1 VTTGDEAGAI
11 EDAAFVLA
19 MRGHGVRDT
28 AVLRAMERVPR
39 ERFAPRH
46 HRHLARRDIAL
57 PLACGQTMT
66 APTAIAAMLTALGL
80 QPGGRVLEVGTG
92 SGYVT
97 ALLVSLGAGQVL
109 SIERY
114 ATLGEDARERL
125 SVDGLDAAEV
135 EIGNGLAGIGLS
147 GKGLSN
153 RAPFDRILVNGA
165 CPALPEALLDRLAT
179 GGRLVGVI
187 GRPESGRLIVVERGP
202 DGPFVHRLGAGLRLA
217 PLTPGRAAIL

>member
-1 VTTGDEAGAI
+1 MTTGDEAGAI

-39 ERFAPRH
+39 ERFAPH
-46 HRHLARRDIAL
+46 PHRHLARRDIAL

-66 APTAIAAMLTALGL
+66 APTAIAAMLTALAV
-80 QPGGRVLEVGTG
+80 QPGGRVLEIGTG
-92 SGYVT
+92 TGYVT

-114 ATLGEDARERL
+114 VTLGEDARERL
-125 SVDGLDAAEV
+125 EVDGLAEAEV
-135 EIGNGLAGIGLS
+135 EIGDGLS
-147 GKGLSN
+147 GERVQKA
-153 RAPFDRILVNGA
+153 RFDRILVNGA
-165 CPALPEALLDRLAT
+165 CPVLPAHLTDALAP

-187 GRPESGRLIVVERGP
+187 GRPESGRLLVVERGA
-202 DGPFVHRLGAGLRLA
+202 DGSLVHRLGAGLRLA
-217 PLTPGRAAIL
+217 PLTPGYAAVL

>member
-1 VTTGDEAGAI
+1 
-11 EDAAFVLA
+11 

-125 SVDGLDAAEV
+125 SVDRLDAAEV
-135 EIGNGLAGIGLS
+135 EIGNGLS
-147 GKGLSN
+147 GNGLSN

-187 GRPESGRLIVVERGP
+187 GRPESRRLIVVERGP

>member
-1 VTTGDEAGAI
+1 MTASDEAGAI

-39 ERFAPRH
+39 ERFAPQR

-66 APTAIAAMLTALGL
+66 APTAIAAMLTALAL
-80 QPGGRVLEVGTG
+80 QPGGRVLEIGTG

-97 ALLVSLGAGQVL
+97 ALLVSLGAGGVL

-114 ATLGEDARERL
+114 ATLGEDAQERL
-125 SVDGLDAAEV
+125 EEDGLAEIEV
-135 EIGNGLAGIGLS
+135 EIGDGLS

-165 CPALPEALLDRLAT
+165 GPAMPDALVDRLAP

-187 GRPESGRLIVVERGP
+187 GRPETGRLLVVERSH
-202 DGPFVHRLGAGLRLA
+202 DGAVEHRLGAGLRLA
-217 PLTPGRAAIL
+217 PLTLGRAAIL

>member
-1 VTTGDEAGAI
+1 MTTGDEAGAI

-39 ERFAPRH
+39 ERFAPQR

-57 PLACGQTMT
+57 PLVCGQTMT
-66 APTAIAAMLTALGL
+66 APTAIAAMLTALAL

-92 SGYVT
+92 TGYVT
-97 ALLVSLGAGQVL
+97 ALLVSLGAAQVL

-125 SVDGLDAAEV
+125 EVDGLDAAEV
-135 EIGNGLAGIGLS
+135 EIGNGLS
-147 GKGLSN
+147 GEGLSN
-153 RAPFDRILVNGA
+153 RTPFDRILVNGA
-165 CPALPEALLDRLAT
+165 CPALPEALLGRLAI

-187 GRPESGRLIVVERGP
+187 GPPETGRLLVIERRP
-202 DGPFVHRLGAGLRLA
+202 DDTLVHRLGAGLRLA

>member
-1 VTTGDEAGAI
+1 MDHEAGAI

-39 ERFAPRH
+39 ERFAPER

-66 APTAIAAMLTALGL
+66 APTAIAAMLTALSV
-80 QPGGRVLEVGTG
+80 QPGARVLEIGTG

-97 ALLVSLGAGQVL
+97 ALLVNLGAAHVR

-114 ATLGEDARERL
+114 ASLGRDARERL
-125 SVDGLDAAEV
+125 EADGLDEAVV
-135 EIGNGLAGIGLS
+135 EIGDGLAHRPGDG
-147 GKGLSN
+147 
-153 RAPFDRILVNGA
+153 PFDRILVSGI
-165 CPALPEALLDRLAT
+165 CPALPAHLAESLAP
-179 GGRLVGVI
+179 GGRLVTAV
-187 GRPESGRLIVVERGP
+187 GRPEAGRLLRVERGP
-202 DGPFVHRLGAGLRLA
+202 DGALVHRVGTGLRIA
-217 PLTPGRAAIL
+217 PLTPGRAAMV